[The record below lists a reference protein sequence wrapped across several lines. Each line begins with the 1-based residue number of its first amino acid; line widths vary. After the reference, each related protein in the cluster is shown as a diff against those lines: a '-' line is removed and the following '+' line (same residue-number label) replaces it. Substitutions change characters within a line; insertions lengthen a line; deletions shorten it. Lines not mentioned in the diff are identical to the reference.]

1 MSHSSTDA
9 LADAAALAAAR
20 GDDEAFATLCQLLSD
35 DVWRYCHALL
45 NDTHLAQEAAQETF
59 VRAVDAIRRYRG
71 EAPARV
77 YLLVL
82 ARRSCTAVRKRE
94 TRHRAVQSLHTA
106 PEPAVAPPSGRVELN
121 LLLDDLPGDLKQA
134 FVLTQVLGLSYD
146 HAAAVA
152 DCPVGTIRSR
162 VYRARERLVAGLL
175 PTAAE
180 EDRDVR

>member
-1 MSHSSTDA
+1 MSHSSSDA
-9 LADAAALAAAR
+9 LADAAAAAAAR
-20 GDDEAFATLCQLLSD
+20 GDADAFATLCQLLSD

-45 NDTHLAQEAAQETF
+45 TDTHLAQEAAQETF

-71 EAPARV
+71 DGPARV

-82 ARRSCTAVRKRE
+82 ARRSCAAVLKRE
-94 TRHRAVQSLHTA
+94 TRHRAAEPLHAT
-106 PEPAVAPPSGRVELN
+106 PEPAVASSTGRVELD

-175 PTAAE
+175 PVAE
-180 EDRDVR
+180 ENRDVR